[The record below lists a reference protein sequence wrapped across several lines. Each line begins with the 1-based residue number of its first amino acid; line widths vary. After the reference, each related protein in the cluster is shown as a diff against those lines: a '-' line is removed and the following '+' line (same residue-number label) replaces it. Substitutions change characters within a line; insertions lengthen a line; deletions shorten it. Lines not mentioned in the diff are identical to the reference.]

1 MCMLLVLEVWW
12 VGSRRCRRARP
23 CVTFL
28 FDGTKTQPYSKD
40 TKISRTLLINM
51 FKRLSLGETAL
62 AHFRELHE
70 GLNPLGHLAAVGDG
84 AGRGVD
90 RDRQSQ
96 HGAPGGRRP
105 RAGSG
110 IAIGDADAADK
121 HRNGGRPGAVRAIR
135 RHPRGHG
142 DVHLVVLRVG
152 ARVNDAGGPGGDCS
166 RGGIQGR
173 PQTAQAIPEPLNEGR
188 AAPVRG
194 APPPLSAPRS
204 RIVIGLTFSL
214 AFSAYL

>member
-1 MCMLLVLEVWW
+1 
-12 VGSRRCRRARP
+12 
-23 CVTFL
+23 
-28 FDGTKTQPYSKD
+28 
-40 TKISRTLLINM
+40 M

-194 APPPLSAPRS
+194 APPPLSAPHQVRDLLHRQRLGPFDQDDVLLQPWPGRRDEGHADPTALRWSMLPLLPLLGQLTRRMLRS
-204 RIVIGLTFSL
+204 TTMNR
-214 AFSAYL
+214 